1 MVLIE
6 TALVNKQNSE
16 TPRLRDSETPA
27 KKFENPR
34 RKVTQENENL
44 GLGQNAS
51 EISRSEQTFPRP

>member
-6 TALVNKQNSE
+6 TALVNKQN
-16 TPRLRDSETPA
+16 SETPA

-44 GLGQNAS
+44 GLNQNAS